1 MNRLFPAPLLS
12 LCVFVVWLL
21 LVGSIEPGHLLL
33 AAVQA
38 VLLPLVAQRLRGAAA
53 GIRRPLVAVRLLLVV
68 LWDIVV
74 SNIQVAKL
82 ILGRESKIH
91 PGFLWLPLD
100 VRNPHAI
107 ATLAGIITMTPGTL
121 SSELTEDR
129 RHLLIHAFNVQ
140 DEAALVADIK
150 ARYEAPL
157 IDIFEGSDV

>member
-1 MNRLFPAPLLS
+1 MKKLFPAPLLS

-21 LVGSIEPGHLLL
+21 LVASIEAGHLLL

-38 VLLPLVAQRLRGAAA
+38 VLLPWVAHRLRGASA
-53 GIRRPLVAVRLLLVV
+53 GIRRPLVALRLGLVV

-74 SNIQVAKL
+74 SNLQMTKL

-91 PGFLWLPLD
+91 PAFIWLPLD

-121 SSELTEDR
+121 SAEVSADN
-129 RHLLIHAFNVQ
+129 RHLLVHCFSL
-140 DEAALVADIK
+140 DDAAGTIAQIK
-150 ARYEAPL
+150 QRYEAPL
-157 IDIFEGSDV
+157 KEIFE

>member
-1 MNRLFPAPLLS
+1 MKSLFPAPLLS

-21 LVGSIEPGHLLL
+21 LVGSLEPGHLVL
-33 AAVQA
+33 ATLQA
-38 VLLPLVAQRLRGAAA
+38 VLLPPIAQRLRHGAA
-53 GIRRPLVAVRLLLVV
+53 GIRRPLVALRLFLVV

-82 ILGRESKIH
+82 ILGREAKIH

-121 SSELTEDR
+121 SAEVSADN
-129 RHLLIHAFNVQ
+129 RHLLVHCFSLD
-140 DEAALVADIK
+140 DEAGTIAQIK
-150 ARYEAPL
+150 QRYEAPL
-157 IDIFEGSDV
+157 KEIFE

>member
-1 MNRLFPAPLLS
+1 MKTLFPAPLLS

-21 LVGSIEPGHLLL
+21 LVGSIEPGHLVL
-33 AAVQA
+33 ATLQA
-38 VLLPLVAQRLRGAAA
+38 VLLPPIAQRLRHGAA
-53 GIRRPLVAVRLLLVV
+53 GIRRPLVALRLFLVV

-82 ILGRESKIH
+82 ILGREANIH

-121 SSELTEDR
+121 SAEVSADN
-129 RHLLIHAFNVQ
+129 RHLLVHCFSLD
-140 DEAALVADIK
+140 DEAGTIAQIK
-150 ARYEAPL
+150 QRYEAPL
-157 IDIFEGSDV
+157 KEIFE

>member
-1 MNRLFPAPLLS
+1 MNKLFPAPLLS

-21 LVGSIEPGHLLL
+21 LVGSIEPGHLVL

-121 SSELTEDR
+121 STEVSADN
-129 RHLLIHAFNVQ
+129 RHLLVHCFSLD
-140 DEAALVADIK
+140 DEAGTIAQIK
-150 ARYEAPL
+150 QRYEAPL
-157 IDIFEGSDV
+157 KEIFE

>member
-1 MNRLFPAPLLS
+1 MNTLFPAPLLS

-21 LVGSIEPGHLLL
+21 LVGSIEPGHLVL

-38 VLLPLVAQRLRGAAA
+38 VLLPLVAQRLRGGAA

-82 ILGRESKIH
+82 ILGRESHIH

-121 SSELTEDR
+121 STEVSADN
-129 RHLLIHAFNVQ
+129 RHLLVHCFSLD
-140 DEAALVADIK
+140 DEAGTIAQIK
-150 ARYEAPL
+150 QRYEAPL
-157 IDIFEGSDV
+157 KEIFE

>member
-100 VRNPHAI
+100 VRTPHAT

-121 SSELTEDR
+121 STEVSADN
-129 RHLLIHAFNVQ
+129 RHLLVHCFSLD
-140 DEAALVADIK
+140 DEAGTIAQIK
-150 ARYEAPL
+150 QRYEAPL
-157 IDIFEGSDV
+157 KEIFE

>member
-1 MNRLFPAPLLS
+1 MNKLFPAPLLS

-38 VLLPLVAQRLRGAAA
+38 VLLPLAAQRLRSGPA

-82 ILGRESKIH
+82 ILGHESKIH

-121 SSELTEDR
+121 STEVSADN
-129 RHLLIHAFNVQ
+129 RHLLVHCFSLD
-140 DEAALVADIK
+140 DEAGTIAQIK
-150 ARYEAPL
+150 QRYEAPL
-157 IDIFEGSDV
+157 KEIFE

>member
-121 SSELTEDR
+121 STEVSADN
-129 RHLLIHAFNVQ
+129 RHLLVHCFSLD
-140 DEAALVADIK
+140 DEAGTIAQIK
-150 ARYEAPL
+150 QRYEAPL
-157 IDIFEGSDV
+157 KEIFE

>member
-1 MNRLFPAPLLS
+1 MNKLFPAPLLS

-21 LVGSIEPGHLLL
+21 LVGSIEPGHLVL
-33 AAVQA
+33 AALQA
-38 VLLPLVAQRLRGAAA
+38 LLLPLVAQRLRGAAA

-121 SSELTEDR
+121 STEVSADN
-129 RHLLIHAFNVQ
+129 RHLLVHCFSLD
-140 DEAALVADIK
+140 DEAGTIAQIK
-150 ARYEAPL
+150 QRYEAPL
-157 IDIFEGSDV
+157 KEIFE

>member
-1 MNRLFPAPLLS
+1 MKKLFPAPLLS

-21 LVGSIEPGHLLL
+21 LVGSLERGHLIL

-38 VLLPLVAQRLRGAAA
+38 VLLPQVAQRLRGASA
-53 GIRRPLVAVRLLLVV
+53 GIHRPWVALRLMGVV

-74 SNIQVAKL
+74 SNIQMAKL

-91 PGFLWLPLD
+91 PAFIWLPLD

-121 SSELTEDR
+121 SAEVSADN
-129 RHLLIHAFNVQ
+129 RHLLVHCFSLD
-140 DEAALVADIK
+140 DEADTIAQIK
-150 ARYEAPL
+150 QRYEAPL
-157 IDIFEGSDV
+157 KEIFE